1 MGDLPIPK
9 YDPATLVRSE
19 SFMID
24 APAKLVWEI
33 LLDMPHYGAWNPFCV
48 QAESTLD
55 LGAPVHM
62 LLANYTAPGETFP
75 HREYLCAKVSERLI
89 SWELRAEDSIY
100 PGRRDQVITPLGP
113 ERCAY
118 YSTDAFMGAHAAHV
132 MYFCGG
138 WVKRAFDDTGR
149 ALKMRAEA
157 LHKDTR
163 LRRLEDLEALQRLK
177 YSYVRGL
184 DTCDT
189 ALLAS
194 LFTEDAT
201 IDYRGGSYRFSAQG
215 REGIVAALEQAFHA
229 QFVASHTVHMPVIE
243 IDGDTATGLWT
254 LRDYA
259 LNLAEDNKVTE
270 GAAHYRDHYVRR
282 DGRWMIA
289 RTEYDRVYE
298 RVYQDEYPSL
308 TAHLLAELH
317 AARRK

>member
-55 LGAPVHM
+55 LGAP
-62 LLANYTAPGETFP
+62 
-75 HREYLCAKVSERLI
+75 
-89 SWELRAEDSIY
+89 
-100 PGRRDQVITPLGP
+100 
-113 ERCAY
+113 
-118 YSTDAFMGAHAAHV
+118 
-132 MYFCGG
+132 
-138 WVKRAFDDTGR
+138 
-149 ALKMRAEA
+149 
-157 LHKDTR
+157 
-163 LRRLEDLEALQRLK
+163 
-177 YSYVRGL
+177 
-184 DTCDT
+184 
-189 ALLAS
+189 
-194 LFTEDAT
+194 
-201 IDYRGGSYRFSAQG
+201 
-215 REGIVAALEQAFHA
+215 
-229 QFVASHTVHMPVIE
+229 VHMPVIE